1 MASVTLTWNAP
12 ATGAK
17 ATSYKIYKLASD
29 SAGTADEAAVVS
41 GGTVITVTPDS
52 PGQTEF
58 THTDSAVS
66 SSSPGPYYSYTV
78 VAVNDGGDSTP
89 HDPAVIADLS

>member
-12 ATGAK
+12 DAGA
-17 ATSYKIYKLASD
+17 APTSYKLYKLAS
-29 SAGTADEAAVVS
+29 ATQGTEDEDAVVS
-41 GGTVITVTPDS
+41 GGTSVTITPTV
-52 PGQTEF
+52 GQTVF
-58 THTDSAVS
+58 SYTDNSVS

-78 VAVNDGGDSTP
+78 VAVNDGGESSP